1 MQENQARES
10 SIVTKD
16 YEGIKTDQVK
26 LPTYGVIIVLII
38 AFFVLKK
45 FIYIKD
51 DKRDGK

>member
-1 MQENQARES
+1 MEEKKAQES

-16 YEGIKTDQVK
+16 YDTVKTGESRM
-26 LPTYGVIIVLII
+26 PTYGVIIILII